1 MKSRKVYLKGF
12 GFVKS
17 MYVYFER
24 QISKGNQILAVQK
37 CQAEYN
43 IDRDA
48 GEIRIFHYKS
58 MKAGLKMERSVL
70 INLG

>member
-1 MKSRKVYLKGF
+1 MFTLKDKSEINVR
-12 GFVKS
+12 
-17 MYVYFER
+17 
-24 QISKGNQILAVQK
+24 SKGNQILAVQK
-37 CQAEYN
+37 CQAEDN